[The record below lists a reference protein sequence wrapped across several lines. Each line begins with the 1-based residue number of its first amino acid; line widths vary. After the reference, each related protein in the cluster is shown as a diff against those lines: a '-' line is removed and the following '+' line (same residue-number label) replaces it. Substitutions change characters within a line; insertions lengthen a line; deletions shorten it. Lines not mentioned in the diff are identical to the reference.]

1 MGHEAAGVIEGMG
14 AKVEGF
20 SLGDRVTFDSTVYCG
35 ECEYCL
41 EGKVNLCDRR
51 MVLGVSCG
59 EYRSTALFAE
69 YVAVPSRI
77 LYKLPPSLPF
87 EHAAMIEAV
96 SVAVHAVGRVKF
108 QPGDASVVVG
118 AGMIGLLL
126 VQAARAVGCDR
137 VIAVDL
143 DKDRLKLAKELGA
156 TQSIN
161 PLESDT
167 IETILGATA
176 GQGARVSF
184 EVVGSTPTVE
194 TAIQAT
200 RKGGAVVLVGNL
212 ALQVEF
218 PLQSVVTREITL
230 FGSCASAGEYP
241 KCIELMDK
249 GAIKVSPL
257 ISAQAT
263 LEEGAEWF

>member
-59 EYRSTALFAE
+59 EYRRHGAFAE

-126 VQAARAVGCDR
+126 VQAARAAGCDR

-176 GQGARVSF
+176 GQGARVSSKWLAPLPRWKPQF
-184 EVVGSTPTVE
+184 RRPARVGRWFWLGIWRHKSS
-194 TAIQAT
+194 
-200 RKGGAVVLVGNL
+200 
-212 ALQVEF
+212 F
-218 PLQSVVTREITL
+218 PSNR
-230 FGSCASAGEYP
+230 
-241 KCIELMDK
+241 
-249 GAIKVSPL
+249 
-257 ISAQAT
+257 
-263 LEEGAEWF
+263 W